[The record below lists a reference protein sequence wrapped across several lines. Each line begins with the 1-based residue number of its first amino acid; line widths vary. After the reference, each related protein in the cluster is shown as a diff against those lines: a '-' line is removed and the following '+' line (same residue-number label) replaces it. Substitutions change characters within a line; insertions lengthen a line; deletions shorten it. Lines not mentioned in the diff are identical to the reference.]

1 MTIAEILQGESVN
14 TEYKETRPKD
24 SKKFMKTVV
33 AFANGDGG
41 KIIFGIKDNPIEIIG
56 ISKDM
61 VFSEIDAITNII
73 ADSCKPAIVPNI
85 TIQTVSEKSLII
97 VEIIPGMERPYY
109 LKSEGMDKG
118 TYIRV
123 AGTSRP
129 AEDYQIREMIS
140 ESSPIG
146 FDKSVCPNKIVTVE
160 EAQKLCNHM
169 RTIAISNCHDNIQKS
184 NVKELT
190 INNLL
195 SWGILQKQKDLL
207 IASNAYALLT
217 GDSVI
222 PTKIQCAIFKG
233 NSRAIFVD
241 RREFSGSILEELE
254 EAYRYI
260 LAKINLGARINGLV
274 REDVYEFPTNTI
286 RELLTNA
293 VLHRSY
299 LDSSNIQVAL
309 YDNRLEITSPGGL
322 MRGLTINHIKEGYSK
337 TRNEALASAFLYMN
351 LIENWGSGIP
361 RAIED
366 MKEYGLPEPE
376 FLNLDIGFR
385 INLYRQ
391 SYTNTNSI
399 VSDSKI
405 PKAHSDTL
413 NDTLDDTLEHRIS
426 ELIMQNPS
434 VTQNE
439 ISETL
444 SISVATVKRAIK
456 KMTENGII
464 ERTGGRRYG
473 EWTVKKRK

>member
-1 MTIAEILQGESVN
+1 MTADKISKGESVN
-14 TEYKETRPKD
+14 TEFKEKRPTD

-33 AFANGDGG
+33 AFANCNGG
-41 KIIFGIKDNPIEIIG
+41 RIIFGVKDDTLEIVG
-56 ISKDM
+56 IPKDM

-73 ADSCKPAIVPNI
+73 ADSCKPAIIPNI
-85 TIQTVSEKSLII
+85 TVQTVSEKTLIV
-97 VEIIPGMERPYY
+97 VEIIAGMQRPYY
-109 LKSEGMDKG
+109 LKSEGMEKG

-140 ESSPIG
+140 ESSPTG
-146 FDKSVCPNKIVTVE
+146 FDKSVCPNKIVTE
-160 EAQKLCNHM
+160 EDAQKFCSKM
-169 RTIAISNCHDNIQKS
+169 RKIAISNCHDSMQKS

-233 NSRAIFVD
+233 NTRAIFVD
-241 RREFSGSILEELE
+241 RREFSGSILNELE
-254 EAYRYI
+254 EAYKYI

-274 REDVYEFPTNTI
+274 REDVYEFPINTI

-337 TRNEALASAFLYMN
+337 TRNEALASAFY
-351 LIENWGSGIP
+351 I
-361 RAIED
+361 
-366 MKEYGLPEPE
+366 
-376 FLNLDIGFR
+376 
-385 INLYRQ
+385 
-391 SYTNTNSI
+391 
-399 VSDSKI
+399 
-405 PKAHSDTL
+405 
-413 NDTLDDTLEHRIS
+413 
-426 ELIMQNPS
+426 
-434 VTQNE
+434 
-439 ISETL
+439 
-444 SISVATVKRAIK
+444 
-456 KMTENGII
+456 
-464 ERTGGRRYG
+464 
-473 EWTVKKRK
+473 

>member
-1 MTIAEILQGESVN
+1 MTKDEILKGESVN
-14 TEYKETRPKD
+14 KEFKEKRPAD

-33 AFANGDGG
+33 AFANGSGG
-41 KIIFGIKDNPIEIIG
+41 TLIFGVKDDTLEIVG
-56 ISKDM
+56 IPKDI
-61 VFSEIDAITNII
+61 VFSEVDAITNII

-85 TIQTVSEKSLII
+85 TLKTVSEKTLIF
-97 VEIIPGMERPYY
+97 VEITAGMQRPYY
-109 LKSEGMDKG
+109 LKSEGMEKG

-146 FDKSVCPNKIVTVE
+146 FDKSICTNKIVTEE
-160 EAQKLCNHM
+160 EAQRLCSQM
-169 RTIAISNCHDNIQKS
+169 REIAVSNCHDNMQKS

-195 SWGILQKQKDLL
+195 SWGILKEQNNLL

-217 GDSVI
+217 GDSVL

-233 NSRAIFVD
+233 NTRAIFVD
-241 RREFSGSILEELE
+241 RREFSGSILYELD
-254 EAYRYI
+254 EAYKYI

-322 MRGLTINHIKEGYSK
+322 VRGLTINHIKKGYSK
-337 TRNEALASAFLYMN
+337 TRNEALASAFSYMK

-376 FLNLDIGFR
+376 FQNLDIGFR
-385 INLYRQ
+385 INLYRR
-391 SYTNTNSI
+391 SYTNVNSI
-399 VSDSKI
+399 VSDSKV
-405 PKAHSDTL
+405 PKSHG
-413 NDTLDDTLEHRIS
+413 DTLDDTLENKIS
-426 ELIMQNPS
+426 EIMIQNPS
-434 VTQNE
+434 VTQNK

-456 KMTENGII
+456 QMTENGII

-473 EWTVKKRK
+473 EWVVKKRK

>member
-1 MTIAEILQGESVN
+1 MTITEILKGESVN
-14 TEYKETRPKD
+14 TEFKEKRPTD

-33 AFANGDGG
+33 AFANCNGG
-41 KIIFGIKDNPIEIIG
+41 RIIFGIKDDTLEIVG
-56 ISKDM
+56 IPKDM

-73 ADSCKPAIVPNI
+73 ADSCKPAIIPNI
-85 TIQTVSEKSLII
+85 TVQTVSEKTLIV
-97 VEIIPGMERPYY
+97 VEIIAGMQRPYY
-109 LKSEGMDKG
+109 LKSEGMEKG

-140 ESSPIG
+140 ESSPTG

-160 EAQKLCNHM
+160 EAQELCKQM
-169 RTIAISNCHDNIQKS
+169 REIAISNCHDNIQKS

-233 NSRAIFVD
+233 NTRAIFVD
-241 RREFSGSILEELE
+241 RREFSGSILNELE
-254 EAYRYI
+254 EAYKYI

-274 REDVYEFPTNTI
+274 REDVYEFPINTI

-299 LDSSNIQVAL
+299 LDSSNIQIAL

-391 SYTNTNSI
+391 SHTNVNSI
-399 VSDSKI
+399 VSDSKV
-405 PKAHSDTL
+405 PKAHG
-413 NDTLDDTLEHRIS
+413 DTLDDTLERKIS
-426 ELIMQNPS
+426 ELIIQNPS

-444 SISVATVKRAIK
+444 SISVATVKRTIK

-473 EWTVKKRK
+473 EWIIKK

>member
-1 MTIAEILQGESVN
+1 MKIAEILKGESVN
-14 TEYKETRPKD
+14 TEFKEARPTD

-33 AFANGDGG
+33 AFANGNGG
-41 KIIFGIKDNPIEIIG
+41 RLIFGIKDDTLEIVG

-73 ADSCKPAIVPNI
+73 ADSCKPAIIPNI
-85 TIQTVSEKSLII
+85 TVQTVSEKSLIV
-97 VEIIPGMERPYY
+97 VEIIPGMQRPYY
-109 LKSEGMDKG
+109 LKSEGMERG
-118 TYIRV
+118 TYIRIAV
-123 AGTSRP
+123 TSRP

-140 ESSPIG
+140 ESSPKG
-146 FDKSVCPNKIVTVE
+146 FDKSICPNKIVTE
-160 EAQKLCNHM
+160 GEAQEFCKQM
-169 RTIAISNCHDNIQKS
+169 RAIAISNCHDNIQKS

-195 SWGILQKQKDLL
+195 SWWILKEQKGLF

-217 GDSVI
+217 GDSVL

-241 RREFSGSILEELE
+241 RRELSGSILDELE

-274 REDVYEFPTNTI
+274 REDVYEFPINTI
-286 RELLTNA
+286 RELLTNT

-322 MRGLTINHIKEGYSK
+322 MRGLTIDHIKEGYSK

-351 LIENWGSGIP
+351 LIENWESGIP

-366 MKEYGLPEPE
+366 MKEYGLDC
-376 FLNLDIGFR
+376 LN
-385 INLYRQ
+385 
-391 SYTNTNSI
+391 
-399 VSDSKI
+399 
-405 PKAHSDTL
+405 
-413 NDTLDDTLEHRIS
+413 
-426 ELIMQNPS
+426 QNF
-434 VTQNE
+434 
-439 ISETL
+439 
-444 SISVATVKRAIK
+444 
-456 KMTENGII
+456 
-464 ERTGGRRYG
+464 
-473 EWTVKKRK
+473 